1 MSTTSTYVWLNQFVD
16 SWGLGAMVLVFLVL
30 AAWPFRPGAKRVN
43 DQAAHMIFEED
54 ENV

>member
-1 MSTTSTYVWLNQFVD
+1 
-16 SWGLGAMVLVFLVL
+16 VL